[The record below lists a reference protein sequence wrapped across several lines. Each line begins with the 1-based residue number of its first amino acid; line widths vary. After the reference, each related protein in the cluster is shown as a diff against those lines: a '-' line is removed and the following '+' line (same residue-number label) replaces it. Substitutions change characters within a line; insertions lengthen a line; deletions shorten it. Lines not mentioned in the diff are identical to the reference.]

1 MLLSDFQ
8 AILRGAQ
15 KRALDGVNVLIERAP
30 ECKSVYVSGFS
41 DKTTQEKVQTYF
53 DNKVDALDPV
63 RGVVFSPRWDE
74 HEKYKRAIVYFK
86 DKRSE

>member
-8 AILRGAQ
+8 AIQRGAQ
-15 KRALDGVNVLIERAP
+15 KRALDGLNVLIERAP

-53 DNKVDALDPV
+53 DKEVGALDPV
-63 RGVVFSPRWDE
+63 RGVVFSPHWDE
-74 HEKYKRAIVYFK
+74 HEEYKRAIVYFK
-86 DKRSE
+86 HKRSE